1 MYVCVPVLSQ
11 DEENLYINFYLDIS
25 LLICYAFIY
34 LFSCRLE
41 RGFLTYLLLD
51 HIEELQK
58 YWCMILWYISFKL
71 VPFNISAGKWGSSTS
86 WYSEI
91 SLIIHELTLTLYIMI
106 FQMSLYIFY

>member
-1 MYVCVPVLSQ
+1 M
-11 DEENLYINFYLDIS
+11 
-25 LLICYAFIY
+25 
-34 LFSCRLE
+34 
-41 RGFLTYLLLD
+41 LLLD

-71 VPFNISAGKWGSSTS
+71 VSFNISAGKWGSSTS

-106 FQMSLYIFY
+106 FQMSLYIFIRHKPFYAYRVYSWRKMTLHLETTIKFTDSLSLSLWLDALRQHN